1 MPTGVG
7 YFISPTGEM
16 IQVPEHFSYVQANPQ
31 VFGISPAQ
39 ARRWDWT
46 NDRDRILAQILSRG
60 WIRIRAPQ
68 PGSFH
73 IDTWVLD
80 AATLQRIDTFLQED
94 EPWPNDRMWL
104 SQISTGDR
112 FQISVGEYESPG
124 FRQHVA
130 VRVELPCVVCR
141 QARRSEMRILGS
153 RMVETI
159 QCGCGP
165 RHINSLYRKRARA
178 LERVLNSFRS
188 IHGIVGVSGSSE
200 SRLPPADNG

>member
-73 IDTWVLD
+73 IDTWVLA

-94 EPWPNDRMWL
+94 EPGPNARM
-104 SQISTGDR
+104 
-112 FQISVGEYESPG
+112 
-124 FRQHVA
+124 
-130 VRVELPCVVCR
+130 
-141 QARRSEMRILGS
+141 
-153 RMVETI
+153 
-159 QCGCGP
+159 
-165 RHINSLYRKRARA
+165 
-178 LERVLNSFRS
+178 
-188 IHGIVGVSGSSE
+188 
-200 SRLPPADNG
+200 